1 MIDEK
6 PWYQSKT
13 IWGSLVAVAAAFAG
27 ALGFNI
33 DAQNQLLISDAILQF
48 IVAGG
53 ALFSIYG
60 RLSAT
65 DVIG

>member
-6 PWYQSKT
+6 PWYLSKT
-13 IWGSLVAVAAAFAG
+13 IWGSLVAVGAALASAVG
-27 ALGFNI
+27 LNI
-33 DAQNQLLISDAILQF
+33 DAQNQQLISDAIMQF
-48 IVAGG
+48 IAAGG

-65 DVIG
+65 DIIG

>member
-6 PWYQSKT
+6 PWYLSKT
-13 IWGSLVAVAAAFAG
+13 IWGSLVAVGAALASTVG
-27 ALGFNI
+27 LSI
-33 DAQNQLLISDAILQF
+33 DGESQLAISEAILQV
-48 IVAGG
+48 VAAAG

-65 DVIG
+65 DIIS